1 MPEVGRMLLVIGG
14 ICLVLGAVLTL
25 GGKIPG
31 GSWLGRL
38 PGDLVIERPHLRIY
52 LPLGSCLLA
61 SVVLTLLVFLFRR

>member
-38 PGDLVIERPHLRIY
+38 PGDLIIDRPRLRVY

-61 SVVLTLLVFLFRR
+61 SVVLTLILSFFRR